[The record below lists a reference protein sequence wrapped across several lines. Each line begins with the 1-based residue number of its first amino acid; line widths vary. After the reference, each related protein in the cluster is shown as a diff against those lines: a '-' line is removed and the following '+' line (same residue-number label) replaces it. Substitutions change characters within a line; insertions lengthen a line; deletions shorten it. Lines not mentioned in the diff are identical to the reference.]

1 MQKPT
6 LRVRTPSRIH
16 FGLIDMNGSVGRIE
30 GGVGVALDEPC
41 VELRARRSEKV
52 NIGGRVV
59 VPESTREQLEAVC
72 TRFREQYASGGI
84 DLEIERVIPG
94 HSGLG
99 SKTQLTMAVALAL
112 SMLYEHKLTSA
123 QLAALGKRGGT
134 GGIGYAA
141 FEHGGVVA
149 DAGHRYGG
157 PGGKTAFAPTAA
169 SVAFPPPPILFH
181 APLPSN
187 WGIILA
193 LPAGRIVHGEE
204 ERTLFTKY
212 CPVPSEEAAESARL
226 TLMKIIPAVLEADL
240 ESFGDGIEA
249 MQKLGLKRHEIARQ
263 NDAVHDTM
271 TEMRRLGL
279 SGVGMSSWGPAVF
292 AFSAAGPDIDLETGR
307 ALEAFGSQR
316 GGMPVILTRASE
328 HGATWAWE

>member
-41 VELRARRSEKV
+41 VELLACRSDKV
-52 NIGGRVV
+52 NIGGPAV

-72 TRFREQYASGGI
+72 TRFREQYPSGGI
-84 DLEIERVIPG
+84 ELEIERVIPG

-99 SKTQLTMAVALAL
+99 SKTQLTMAVGLAL
-112 SMLYEHKLTSA
+112 GVLYERRLSST
-123 QLAALGKRGGT
+123 QLAVLGKRGGT
-134 GGIGYAA
+134 GGIGCAA

-169 SVAFPPPPILFH
+169 SVAFAPPPILFH
-181 APLPSN
+181 SPMPSH
-187 WGIILA
+187 WRIILA

-204 ERTLFTKY
+204 ERALFTEY
-212 CPVPSEEAAESARL
+212 CPVPSEEAAQSARL
-226 TLMKIIPAVLEADL
+226 ALMKVIPAVLEADL
-240 ESFGDGIEA
+240 ESFGAGIEA

-263 NDAVHDTM
+263 NEAVHDTM

-292 AFSAAGPDIDLETGR
+292 GFSAAGPDIDRAIGQ
-307 ALEAFGSQR
+307 ALEKFGAQR
-316 GGMPVILTRASE
+316 GGITVVITRASE
-328 HGATWAWE
+328 RGATWAWE